1 MLVVRGARRIAVG
14 CARGLT
20 LRLIAR
26 WRLLTWL
33 LARRGL
39 LAWLLTWGRLL
50 TGLLPWRRLLA
61 WLLARWR
68 LLTLLLA
75 WRWLSLLLPWG
86 RLTLRRLLS
95 GRLLTLLGRLVLWR
109 LLTGRRLALALSAAL
124 ALALAFVLVLV
135 LVVLIFVLIRRLLLL
150 ELGDFALHEIAVV
163 LAVGIIGFEL
173 QRGFVGFDGVCPGF
187 DRILGRG
194 LFRLLAGAVEGVAEI
209 VIRVLLIGE
218 ALGII
223 RGRVG
228 DGLLKRLGCL
238 GKLAGAIGGGTGV
251 IGFNGLAGG

>member
-1 MLVVRGARRIAVG
+1 LCHGNTGRALLVTLHGVQQFARFLSAHLSGKMLVVRGARVIAVG
-14 CARGLT
+14 CARRLT

-39 LAWLLTWGRLL
+39 LAWLLTRGRLL
-50 TGLLPWRRLLA
+50 SGLLPWWRLLA
-61 WLLARWR
+61 WLLTRRR
-68 LLTLLLA
+68 LLTWLLA
-75 WRWLSLLLPWG
+75 RRWLSLLLPWG

-95 GRLLTLLGRLVLWR
+95 GGLLTLLRRLVLRR
-109 LLTGRRLALALSAAL
+109 LLTGRRLALALPAAL
-124 ALALAFVLVLV
+124 TLAFVLVLV

-194 LFRLLAGAVEGVAEI
+194 LFRLLAGAVEGIA
-209 VIRVLLIGE
+209 
-218 ALGII
+218 
-223 RGRVG
+223 
-228 DGLLKRLGCL
+228 
-238 GKLAGAIGGGTGV
+238 
-251 IGFNGLAGG
+251 